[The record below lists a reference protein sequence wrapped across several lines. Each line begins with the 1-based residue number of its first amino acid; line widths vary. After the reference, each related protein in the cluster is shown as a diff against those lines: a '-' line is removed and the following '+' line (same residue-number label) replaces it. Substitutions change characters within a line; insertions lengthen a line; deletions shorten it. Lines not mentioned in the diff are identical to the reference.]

1 MSDFMIRFLICN
13 LWISCII
20 GILLVVKKLFKK
32 ILTSRMQYNL
42 WFLLFILLLIPFV
55 PLKPTKFFSI
65 FTLFSNIPQSGLPNN
80 DIVSHTTNE
89 TIFENNM
96 NWMND
101 FTLSITQDTSSIFG
115 LILGA
120 VWIIGVLTMIILVT
134 KSVLRLHM
142 LKKSALSLQNVEVRK
157 IYYSCLDEM
166 NLKKDIPIYST
177 AFLKS
182 PIIVGIWKPC
192 IYLPIHLISDYN
204 TSDLRYMLLHE
215 LQHYKYRDNI
225 TNYFMILIRIIYW
238 FNPIVLV
245 ALKEMCHDRE
255 IACDSS
261 VLKMLE
267 YKDYINYGNTL
278 INFAEKISTTPFPF
292 VAGLG
297 GNMKQIKRRILNIA
311 SYENPTYWKRIK
323 GLIAFFMTAILLFGC
338 SPMLSTY
345 ASEECY
351 TWDTSSKKI
360 TLVDLS
366 SYFDGYKGSFVL
378 YDLQKDNW
386 NIYDIEQ
393 ATIRI
398 SPNSTYKIYDALF
411 ALEEN
416 IITSENSFI
425 SCPQQ
430 NYPFES
436 WNEDQTLFSAMNS
449 SVTWYFQAL
458 DAKLGKSNLQSYI
471 EQIGYGNQNINGELS
486 SYWMESSLKISPIEQ
501 VELLTSLYFNDFG
514 FTPENI
520 QTTKESIQLF
530 SDVNC
535 TIYGKTGTG
544 CIEEKNVNGWFIGFV
559 ESKNHTYFFATNIQ
573 AIDNATG
580 SIASEITLSIL
591 SDMNIYKL

>member
-55 PLKPTKFFSI
+55 PSKPTKFFSI
-65 FTLFSNIPQSGLPNN
+65 FALFSNIPQSELPNN

-192 IYLPIHLISDYN
+192 IYLQIHLISDYN

-267 YKDYINYGNTL
+267 
-278 INFAEKISTTPFPF
+278 
-292 VAGLG
+292 
-297 GNMKQIKRRILNIA
+297 KRD
-311 SYENPTYWKRIK
+311 T
-323 GLIAFFMTAILLFGC
+323 AFSLL
-338 SPMLSTY
+338 
-345 ASEECY
+345 
-351 TWDTSSKKI
+351 
-360 TLVDLS
+360 
-366 SYFDGYKGSFVL
+366 
-378 YDLQKDNW
+378 
-386 NIYDIEQ
+386 
-393 ATIRI
+393 
-398 SPNSTYKIYDALF
+398 
-411 ALEEN
+411 
-416 IITSENSFI
+416 
-425 SCPQQ
+425 
-430 NYPFES
+430 
-436 WNEDQTLFSAMNS
+436 
-449 SVTWYFQAL
+449 
-458 DAKLGKSNLQSYI
+458 
-471 EQIGYGNQNINGELS
+471 
-486 SYWMESSLKISPIEQ
+486 
-501 VELLTSLYFNDFG
+501 
-514 FTPENI
+514 
-520 QTTKESIQLF
+520 
-530 SDVNC
+530 
-535 TIYGKTGTG
+535 
-544 CIEEKNVNGWFIGFV
+544 
-559 ESKNHTYFFATNIQ
+559 
-573 AIDNATG
+573 
-580 SIASEITLSIL
+580 
-591 SDMNIYKL
+591 

>member
-1 MSDFMIRFLICN
+1 
-13 LWISCII
+13 
-20 GILLVVKKLFKK
+20 
-32 ILTSRMQYNL
+32 
-42 WFLLFILLLIPFV
+42 
-55 PLKPTKFFSI
+55 
-65 FTLFSNIPQSGLPNN
+65 
-80 DIVSHTTNE
+80 
-89 TIFENNM
+89 
-96 NWMND
+96 
-101 FTLSITQDTSSIFG
+101 
-115 LILGA
+115 
-120 VWIIGVLTMIILVT
+120 
-134 KSVLRLHM
+134 
-142 LKKSALSLQNVEVRK
+142 
-157 IYYSCLDEM
+157 
-166 NLKKDIPIYST
+166 
-177 AFLKS
+177 
-182 PIIVGIWKPC
+182 
-192 IYLPIHLISDYN
+192 
-204 TSDLRYMLLHE
+204 
-215 LQHYKYRDNI
+215 
-225 TNYFMILIRIIYW
+225 
-238 FNPIVLV
+238 
-245 ALKEMCHDRE
+245 MCHDRE

-449 SVTWYFQAL
+449 SVNWYFQAL

-501 VELLTSLYFNDFG
+501 VELLKSLYFNDFG